1 MKNQILSVSSV
12 QKTKKSSSS
21 NIEINK
27 IVKFFVIILIIFGIS
42 CVSVAGYAFVQN
54 NNISFSGSRPEEN
67 VEKQNESLVVIAK
80 SKKGIEKITYKW
92 NDEEEQTINA
102 EGKDYIEQNI
112 ELPVGS
118 NTLNLVVYDINGK
131 TIGYEKKYDVEAKAP
146 QLAIEGNNGKLKLTA
161 KDNEQMAY
169 ITYRWDDGEEKKIEA
184 SDESLAQIET
194 EVEIPK
200 GQHTITVVAVNKR
213 NLTTEKTQ
221 EVKGVIKPI
230 ISVVQDSE
238 NMKYLIL
245 SVSDEEAVKKI
256 EFTLNGKEYAI
267 DLSNYKEKQIQYKI
281 EMTTGENTLTVS
293 AYNFDGAKG
302 TFEGTCT
309 YNP

>member
-54 NNISFSGSRPEEN
+54 NNISFSGSRPEVN

-146 QLAIEGNNGKLKLTA
+146 QSFRFLGEYIRR
-161 KDNEQMAY
+161 DN
-169 ITYRWDDGEEKKIEA
+169 DCD
-184 SDESLAQIET
+184 
-194 EVEIPK
+194 
-200 GQHTITVVAVNKR
+200 
-213 NLTTEKTQ
+213 
-221 EVKGVIKPI
+221 
-230 ISVVQDSE
+230 
-238 NMKYLIL
+238 
-245 SVSDEEAVKKI
+245 
-256 EFTLNGKEYAI
+256 
-267 DLSNYKEKQIQYKI
+267 
-281 EMTTGENTLTVS
+281 
-293 AYNFDGAKG
+293 
-302 TFEGTCT
+302 
-309 YNP
+309 